1 MTATERC
8 MIQSL
13 KAWEEITVL
22 KRLPSLEEERTKQ
35 TPTRDSL
42 EWRFNV
48 GTSLRRESGYCRWR
62 PKNISESVEKIQQ
75 FGCWG
80 SQVKKRLRGRCEVS
94 KTNEGLAMSGELY
107 NQRQRLVGGQQNGS
121 TYSCGAF

>member
-42 EWRFNV
+42 E
-48 GTSLRRESGYCRWR
+48 
-62 PKNISESVEKIQQ
+62 
-75 FGCWG
+75 
-80 SQVKKRLRGRCEVS
+80 
-94 KTNEGLAMSGELY
+94 
-107 NQRQRLVGGQQNGS
+107 
-121 TYSCGAF
+121 